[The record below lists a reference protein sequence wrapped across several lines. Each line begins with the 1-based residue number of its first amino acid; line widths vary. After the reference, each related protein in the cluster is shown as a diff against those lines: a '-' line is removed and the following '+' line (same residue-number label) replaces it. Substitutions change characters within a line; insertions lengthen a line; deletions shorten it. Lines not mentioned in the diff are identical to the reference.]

1 MSIVLVGSTSGSVT
15 LQEPAVAGTTVLTL
29 PAVSGTILTTASSG
43 QSIPKAALPT
53 GSVLQVVQGTTTTT
67 TTYSS
72 AQTWTSMSSFLSA
85 SITPTSSSSKI
96 LIFLQLGKIQNIN
109 GVIVRL
115 TRGGSAIFIGDTA
128 GSRPLSTISSVSGF
142 NGDTNHSDGLN
153 VSYLDSPST
162 TSSTT
167 YSFDAYAEGSGT
179 TAFNRSIADADNNQE
194 YSSRTASSIILMEI
208 AA

>member
-1 MSIVLVGSTSGSVT
+1 MPISTVSQKGLDAPLT
-15 LQEPAVAGTTVLTL
+15 LTSPVLTTPNL
-29 PAVSGTILTTASSG
+29 GTPSALVLTNATAL
-43 QSIPKAALPT
+43 PKAALPT